1 MLRTYKLLLH
11 LIIAS
16 SIALPKIAISEKNGC
31 TQQENITRI
40 CYVPLI
46 YRQFFVILLLIT
58 VQSSIRMMNQMVAL
72 LVAAIIAVTA
82 IHAEEVRTIIQILH
96 ILIHFRNNK

>member
-1 MLRTYKLLLH
+1 MGVRSKKILH
-11 LIIAS
+11 V
-16 SIALPKIAISEKNGC
+16 
-31 TQQENITRI
+31 